1 MPAEAGDARSPGLL
15 DSLRRFARTAL
26 GLARTRLEILAT
38 EIEEER
44 IRVTQLALL
53 VAAIV
58 FCLQVALVLL
68 VVLVVMLLWDSH
80 RVVTLS
86 LLGAFFLVAAVAAAA
101 RLRFLLRTRPR
112 IFAST
117 IAELAKDEE
126 RLRSGDR

>member
-1 MPAEAGDARSPGLL
+1 MSADAGEPRAPGIL
-15 DSLRRFARTAL
+15 DSAARLARTVL

-68 VVLVVMLLWDSH
+68 VVLLVVALWDSH
-80 RVVTLS
+80 RVVTLG
-86 LLGAFFLVAAVAAAA
+86 LLGAFFVIAAIVAAA
-101 RLRFLLRTRPR
+101 RLRFLVRSRPK

-117 IAELAKDEE
+117 IAELAKDEDRLGGRE
-126 RLRSGDR
+126 R

>member
-1 MPAEAGDARSPGLL
+1 MPPEAGAPRPPGLL
-15 DSLRRFARTAL
+15 DSAARLARTAL

-68 VVLVVMLLWDSH
+68 VVLVVVLLWDSH

-86 LLGAFFLVAAVAAAA
+86 LLGAVFLLAAVAGAA
-101 RLRFLLRTRPR
+101 RLRFLVRSRPK

-126 RLRSGDR
+126 RLGSGDK

>member
-1 MPAEAGDARSPGLL
+1 MPSEAGAPRPPGLL
-15 DSLRRFARTAL
+15 DSAARLARTAL
-26 GLARTRLEILAT
+26 ALARTRLEILAT

-53 VAAIV
+53 IAGVV

-68 VVLVVMLLWDSH
+68 VVLLVVLLWDSH

-86 LLGAFFLVAAVAAAA
+86 LLGGFFLLAALAGAVW
-101 RLRFLLRTRPR
+101 LRHLVRSRPK

-117 IAELAKDEE
+117 IAELAKDED
-126 RLRSGDR
+126 RLGGGDK